1 MTDAGGKAAGAAFGT
16 RPRWEPTKPRLRPAV
31 AARCLVDQ
39 RGLRLRGGGDRARRR
54 PQGLLGRVPGR
65 RGDRRGQR
73 VPAAAGG
80 LAAAAVHARARLR
93 LRAADRRGGAVD
105 RRRRVPGRDRGRV
118 VRGRA
123 ARLAGDGRG
132 LDRPRGA
139 RRHQRG
145 RRLHPAGG
153 EGHRSPAGRR
163 DPHIDA
169 GAALPGDRRARP
181 TRAAQRDARRQRP
194 EHGPLDRRGRLSPG
208 RMGARPLLAD
218 RREPGRDPARLQRGH
233 PGLSLGGEGDRHADD
248 AARHPTTAP
257 RSSVAMPPA
266 TGCSSTAAPA
276 VATCSPARR
285 TR

>member
-1 MTDAGGKAAGAAFGT
+1 MGADQA
-16 RPRWEPTKPRLRPAV
+16 PASAPV
-31 AARCLVDQ
+31 AARCLADQ

-54 PQGLLGRVPGR
+54 PQGLLGRVLGR

-73 VPAAAGG
+73 TPAATRG
-80 LAAAAVHARARLR
+80 LAAAAVHARPRLR
-93 LRAADRRGGAVD
+93 LRAADRRRGAAD
-105 RRRRVPGRDRGRV
+105 RRRRIPGRDRGRLL
-118 VRGRA
+118 RGRA
-123 ARLAGDGRG
+123 ARLVGDGRG
-132 LDRPRGA
+132 LDRPGGA

-145 RRLHPAGG
+145 RRLHPAGRKRHG
-153 EGHRSPAGRR
+153 SPTGRR
-163 DPHIDA
+163 GPHIDA
-169 GAALPGDRRARP
+169 GAALPGDRRSRP
-181 TRAAQRDARRQRP
+181 TRVAQRDARRQRP

-233 PGLSLGGEGDRHADD
+233 PGVPVGGEGDRHADER
-248 AARHPTTAP
+248 ARPPTIAP